1 MTATILFVSLSLS
14 NPICRRSFFTDIS
27 DRLRTERSE
36 RERELG
42 REGEKEDGWREDEWV
57 G

>member
-1 MTATILFVSLSLS
+1 MATILFVSLSLS